1 MTKENNDKIK
11 EIFMNHKD
19 RLPEDVKVQFGYCDC
34 YEKLHVICMN
44 IDALWQ
50 DWFDKCKYCPENDAT
65 IKSLWIISGK
75 NFITVDAVTNDLLEE
90 FTFEEMMH
98 IIDKVW

>member
-1 MTKENNDKIK
+1 MTTGNNYKIK

-50 DWFDKCKYCPENDAT
+50 DWYDECKYCPENDAT
-65 IKSLWIISGK
+65 IRSLWIISGK
-75 NFITVDAVTNDLLEE
+75 NFVTVDAVTSDLLEE

-98 IIDKVW
+98 IIDEVW

>member
-1 MTKENNDKIK
+1 MTTENNDKIK
-11 EIFMNHKD
+11 EIFMNHKN

-50 DWFDKCKYCPENDAT
+50 DWFDKCRYCPENDAT
-65 IKSLWIISGK
+65 IHSLWIISGK
-75 NFITVDAVTNDLLEE
+75 NFITVDAVTSDLLEE

>member
-1 MTKENNDKIK
+1 MTTENNNKIK

-65 IKSLWIISGK
+65 IRSLWIISGK
-75 NFITVDAVTNDLLEE
+75 NFITVDAVTSDLLEE

>member
-1 MTKENNDKIK
+1 MTTENNNKIK
-11 EIFMNHKD
+11 EIFMSHKD

-50 DWFDKCKYCPENDAT
+50 DWYDKCRYCPENDAT
-65 IKSLWIISGK
+65 IHSLWIISGK
-75 NFITVDAVTNDLLEE
+75 NFITVAAVTSDLLEE

>member
-1 MTKENNDKIK
+1 MTTENNNKIK

-44 IDALWQ
+44 IVALWQ
-50 DWFDKCKYCPENDAT
+50 DWYDKCRYCPENDAT
-65 IKSLWIISGK
+65 IKSLWIISGVIRT
-75 NFITVDAVTNDLLEE
+75 NIDAVTSDLLED
-90 FTFEEMMH
+90 FTFEKMMH
-98 IIDKVW
+98 IIDEVW